1 MELKA
6 FTTMLTQLGDL
17 RVACGPMEINRPSR
31 IQSMTHNHSRLLM
44 PVAPLRHRP
53 VSGRTCGEIPQWLP
67 LWQATQGIPVPMQYC
82 NTGTS
87 LEQGTLS
94 RLKEYLAIDR
104 VSRKSRRALSS

>member
-44 PVAPLRHRP
+44 PVAPLRH
-53 VSGRTCGEIPQWLP
+53 G
-67 LWQATQGIPVPMQYC
+67 
-82 NTGTS
+82 
-87 LEQGTLS
+87 
-94 RLKEYLAIDR
+94 
-104 VSRKSRRALSS
+104 